1 MGRFV
6 DRAATDVIALRNGD
20 KVHVRQMLTDLEEK
34 GLFGKFIR
42 FELDMATNT
51 VKQVPGDILLYQHEL
66 VKAYVTA
73 WDFKDNEGNEISYKP
88 SLVDDLDPATITEL
102 AEAID
107 KQRSVRRED
116 SEKKAPKR
124 SAK

>member
-1 MGRFV
+1 MSRFV
-6 DRAATDVIALRNGD
+6 DKAATDVITLRNGD
-20 KVHVRQMLTDLEEK
+20 KVHVRQALSDLEEK
-34 GLFGKFIR
+34 QLFGKFIR

-51 VKQVPGDILLYQHEL
+51 VKQVPGDILLYQHEM

-73 WDFKDNEGNEISYKP
+73 WDFKDNEGNEIPYKP

-116 SEKKAPKR
+116 SEKKAPRR